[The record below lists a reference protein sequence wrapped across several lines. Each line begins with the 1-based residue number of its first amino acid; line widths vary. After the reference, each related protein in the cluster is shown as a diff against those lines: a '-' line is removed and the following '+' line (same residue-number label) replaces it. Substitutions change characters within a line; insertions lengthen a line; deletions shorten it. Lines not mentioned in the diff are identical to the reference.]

1 LEGIPPSARGTPQI
15 EVKFDIDANGILN
28 VSAKDLGSNK
38 EQTVK
43 IEQSSG
49 LNEAEIER
57 MRRDAEA
64 HADEDKRKF
73 RVAEARNKAETLCFQ
88 TEKLVKE
95 NDAKL
100 SGADKAPL
108 EAAIAKARETAKG
121 EDVDAINSAHGALE
135 QAAHALSKVLYEAT
149 AQRGGAGPETTASA
163 GAGAGK
169 GPDDAIDA
177 EFEVKG

>member
-1 LEGIPPSARGTPQI
+1 M
-15 EVKFDIDANGILN
+15 KFDIDANGILS

-57 MRRDAEA
+57 MRKDAEL
-64 HADEDKRKF
+64 HAEEDKRKQ
-73 RVAEARNKAETLCFQ
+73 RLAEARNRAEALCFQ

-95 NDAKL
+95 HEAKL
-100 SGADKAPL
+100 SASDKAPL
-108 EAAIAKARETAKG
+108 EAAIAKAREAAKG
-121 EDVDAINSAHGALE
+121 EDVDAITSAHDSLE
-135 QAAHALSKVLYEAT
+135 QATHALSKVLYDSQRSAAPEPGAT
-149 AQRGGAGPETTASA
+149 AAA
-163 GAGAGK
+163 GANK

-177 EFEVKG
+177 EFEVKKDI